1 MLQGPDVERLGRAV
15 ASAVDFDSLQTFV
28 FSSTGD
34 RLFKEF
40 VAPGKPLVPTL
51 IDLINA
57 LEEAGLT
64 SIFLATVYERRPS
77 RKDLRDVIRQLC
89 PDAADM
95 ASRAPSATALSVQ
108 SKGAVDPGMP
118 RTADTPGFQRNVRPH
133 LEKLDVRIWRD
144 RLAAIERRVCRVDFG
159 GNALGTG
166 FLVGPDLVLTNW
178 HVVERA
184 ASSAGFGS
192 VSCLFD
198 YMSTAE
204 GARPDGTRIALH
216 HDALVDSS
224 PYSRA
229 ELTDRPDDPLPA
241 DDELDYALLRL
252 DRAIGSEAADGGSRG
267 WLVLS
272 GDAAVPRPG
281 DPLMIL
287 QHPDGAP
294 LKLALDT
301 QAILAVNANGT
312 RIRYATNTDP
322 GSSGSP
328 CFTLDWDLVALHHF
342 GDPAWRDPRFNQG
355 VPVGKIRHLLDGR
368 GRASGLGAAPT

>member
-1 MLQGPDVERLGRAV
+1 MIQGADVERLGRAV
-15 ASAVDFDSLQTFV
+15 ASAVDFDSLQTLV
-28 FSSTGD
+28 YSSTGD

-64 SIFLATVYERRPS
+64 SVFLATVYERRPA
-77 RKDLRDVIRQLC
+77 RKDLRDIIRQVC
-89 PDAADM
+89 PDAAEI
-95 ASRAPSATALSVQ
+95 ATQAPSATALSVQ
-108 SKGAVDPGMP
+108 SKGSVDPSMP
-118 RTADTPGFQRNVRPH
+118 RSADTPGFQRNVRPH

-144 RLAAIERRVCRVDFG
+144 RLGAIERRVCRVDFG
-159 GNALGTG
+159 SNALGTG

-178 HVVERA
+178 HVVER
-184 ASSAGFGS
+184 S
-192 VSCLFD
+192 VNSGLGGLSCLFD
-198 YMSTAE
+198 YMSNAQ
-204 GARPDGTRIALH
+204 GARPDGTRVALH
-216 HDALVDSS
+216 SDALVDSS
-224 PYSRA
+224 PYSKA

-252 DRAIGSEAADGGSRG
+252 ERPIGAEPADGGPRG
-267 WLVLS
+267 WLTLS
-272 GDAAVPRPG
+272 ADAGVPGPG

-301 QAILAVNANGT
+301 QAILAVNGNGT

-342 GDPAWRDPRFNQG
+342 GDPAWRDPKFNQG
-355 VPVGKIRHLLDGR
+355 VPVGKIRHLLDAR
-368 GRASGLGAAPT
+368 GRSADLAAMQS